1 MEGEQLRAHWQWGAS
16 VLSLMWIRSGSAPE
30 FSSELREE
38 CLERRKPKGS
48 LDQLGGCSNSSAVSG
63 EALVSLWLVTVVQ

>member
-1 MEGEQLRAHWQWGAS
+1 MRAHWQWGAS

-30 FSSELREE
+30 FSSELGEE
-38 CLERRKPKGS
+38 CLKRRKPKGS